1 MKQAGGTVIGLDWR
15 VPLVETWN
23 RVGPRGCDGQHGPHG
38 ACLEHPKRF
47 GPKLAAFSTRL
58 TADPGFIFNLGHGI
72 LPDTPYDNV
81 RVLIDTVKEN

>member
-15 VPLVETWN
+15 VPLLETWKKLGSVAVMGN
-23 RVGPRGCDGQHGPHG
+23 MDPTVLLGT
-38 ACLEHPKRF
+38 PKTVRAEARRIINEVN
-47 GPKLAAFSTRL
+47 GR
-58 TADPGFIFNLGHGI
+58 PGFIFNLGHGI